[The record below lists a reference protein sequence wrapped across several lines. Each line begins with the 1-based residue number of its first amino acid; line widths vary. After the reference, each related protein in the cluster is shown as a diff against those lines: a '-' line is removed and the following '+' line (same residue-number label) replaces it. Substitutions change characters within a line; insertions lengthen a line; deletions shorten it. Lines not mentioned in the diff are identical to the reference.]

1 MWNKVR
7 SVGFQIAKYRPMMQ
21 HEDICV
27 FGKGRINYFPI
38 MTPRENIKKSK
49 CYTSSDSS
57 PLKYNDGIERTYT
70 EKYPTSI
77 IEVSN
82 AIQKDK
88 LHPTQKPV
96 DLFEYLIK
104 TYTKEGDTVLDF
116 TMGSG
121 TTGVAAVKTNRN
133 FIGIELDKE
142 YFEIANKRINLALMG
157 IY

>member
-1 MWNKVR
+1 MVLVFLGRNGENLGPNNKLHKPTYIQEFTGYPCTQLNIQ
-7 SVGFQIAKYRPMMQ
+7 S
-21 HEDICV
+21 
-27 FGKGRINYFPI
+27 
-38 MTPRENIKKSK
+38 ENK
-49 CYTSSDSS
+49 T
-57 PLKYNDGIERTYT
+57 
-70 EKYPTSI
+70 
-77 IEVSN
+77 V
-82 AIQKDK
+82 
-88 LHPTQKPV
+88 HPTQKPV
-96 DLFEYLIK
+96 ELMEYLIL